1 MVKIAPSILAAD
13 FARLA
18 DEVRAAEAA
27 GADWIH
33 VDVMDGHFVP
43 NITVGPPVVSA
54 LRRVTT
60 LPLDVHLMI
69 EKPERY
75 LADFAA
81 AGANY
86 LTVHVE
92 ACPHLYS
99 TLEQIRKHGALP
111 GVTLNP
117 ATPLTSIEEVLEQ
130 AALVLIM
137 SVEPGF
143 GGQVFIPRTLER
155 LRRLR
160 TMLLTAGVT
169 PEVEVDGGIDAET
182 AAQAVA
188 AGATVLVAG
197 TSIFRAPDG
206 VAAAIAR
213 LREAGRRTA

>member
-1 MVKIAPSILAAD
+1 
-13 FARLA
+13 
-18 DEVRAAEAA
+18 
-27 GADWIH
+27 
-33 VDVMDGHFVP
+33 
-43 NITVGPPVVSA
+43 
-54 LRRVTT
+54 
-60 LPLDVHLMI
+60 

-92 ACPHLYS
+92 ACPHLHA
-99 TLEQIRKHGALP
+99 TLEQIRKLGALP

-117 ATPLTSIEEVLEQ
+117 ATPLTSIEEVLPQ
-130 AALVLIM
+130 AALVLVM

-143 GGQVFIPRTLER
+143 GGQTFIPRSVER

-160 TMLLTAGVT
+160 TMLRAESIT
-169 PEVEVDGGIDAET
+169 PEIEVDGGIDAET
-182 AAQAVA
+182 AAQVVA

-197 TSIFRAPDG
+197 TSIYRAPEG

-213 LREAGRRTA
+213 LRASAKTLARQPKRRNSR